1 MLVLTRKKDESI
13 FIDGNITV
21 TVSEIRGG
29 RVRLAIEAPRE
40 VRIER
45 AETVLQGRVRAVSRT
60 ETRNESRQFVVAA
73 G

>member
-1 MLVLTRKKDESI
+1 MI
-13 FIDGNITV
+13 AV

-29 RVRLAIEAPRE
+29 RVRLAIEAPRD

-45 AETVLQGRVRAVSRT
+45 AENVSPGAVRTVTLTQ
-60 ETRNESRQFVVAA
+60 TRSDDSRQFAVAA